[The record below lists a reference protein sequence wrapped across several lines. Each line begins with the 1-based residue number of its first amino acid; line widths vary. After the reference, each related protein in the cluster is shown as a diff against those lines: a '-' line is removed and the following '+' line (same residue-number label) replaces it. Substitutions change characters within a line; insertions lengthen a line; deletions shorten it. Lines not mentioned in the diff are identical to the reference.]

1 MPNVNDPDQAGD
13 AGAIRAVGGTAP
25 AQSTT
30 GERAGGWAAS
40 GLDRRSSVPLY
51 YQLQEI
57 LHQQIASGRFRVGDP
72 LPSEGELC
80 RMFDVSRIVVRQ
92 ALEVLEDDGEVVRLQ
107 GKGTFVAEPKIDL
120 AAGGLLQ
127 VLTSADPGVYDV
139 EVLDAHFTPVE
150 ESVAARLGTAEVLRI
165 DWLLRL
171 RSEPTAIAYSFIR
184 PGALGPLERAA
195 IRGARLGS
203 GKQLQLRVELDSP
216 EISVSTSQCSAYN
229 AERLGIPARAPVFL
243 VDVTEVAETGEAI
256 EVARVIYR
264 SDTLSLQLESTKTA
278 GVHQIAARIS
288 GVSPA

>member
-1 MPNVNDPDQAGD
+1 MSGRPEPVPRNDP
-13 AGAIRAVGGTAP
+13 GAWT
-25 AQSTT
+25 
-30 GERAGGWAAS
+30 AS

-107 GKGTFVAEPKIDL
+107 GKGTFVAEPKLDL
-120 AAGGLLQ
+120 AAGGLLR
-127 VLTSADPGVYDV
+127 VLTSTDPGIYDV
-139 EVLDAHFTPVE
+139 EILDAHFTAVE
-150 ESVAARLGTAEVLRI
+150 ESVAARLGDDEVLRI

-171 RSEPTAIAYSFIR
+171 RGEATAIAYSFIR
-184 PGALGPLERAA
+184 PGALPPLERAA

-203 GKQLQLRVELDSP
+203 GTQLQLRVELDNP

-243 VDVTEVAETGEAI
+243 VDVTEVAQSGPATGEAI

-278 GVHQIAARIS
+278 GVHQIAARLS
-288 GVSPA
+288 GVTPA